1 MSPPSAHI
9 HATRTLHR
17 RYWQRSILVPL
28 WTQQLLLQICSVII
42 FWFAITIYWTG
53 GPKHGPPKGSNPREQ
68 AILAS
73 FFVLYLALLLATLG
87 EILLYCANTLQP
99 KGYLASQLLK
109 TVASAGVWAT
119 LGVYPYAIRDP
130 VGNRTQVT
138 VGLEVLFLWVQ
149 CVVPCSSPAFAN
161 ACQNPDAL
169 VPRARPARV
178 ARGAR
183 HPPRG
188 GRTRRRPGAAAGPS
202 QLPARADGADERADA
217 AASQPR
223 ARRPAPCGE
232 RRVAPSDV
240 TTFMIFAHGARHFY
254 GA

>member
-1 MSPPSAHI
+1 MSPPTASAH
-9 HATRTLHR
+9 AARTLHR

-28 WTQQLLLQICSVII
+28 WTQQLLLQICSVVI
-42 FWFAITIYWTG
+42 FWFAITIYWAG

-73 FFVLYLALLLATLG
+73 FFVLYLALLLATFG

-149 CVVPCSSPAFAN
+149 CVVPFLCLAQMLTSPESRCS
-161 ACQNPDAL
+161 
-169 VPRARPARV
+169 RPSCTRCLS
-178 ARGAR
+178 GAR
-183 HPPRG
+183 SV
-188 GRTRRRPGAAAGPS
+188 PS
-202 QLPARADGADERADA
+202 A
-217 AASQPR
+217 
-223 ARRPAPCGE
+223 ARRPRSPPTP
-232 RRVAPSDV
+232 R
-240 TTFMIFAHGARHFY
+240 HG
-254 GA
+254 

>member
-1 MSPPSAHI
+1 MSPPPAHI
-9 HATRTLHR
+9 HAARTLHR
-17 RYWQRSILVPL
+17 RYWQRSILIPL

-53 GPKHGPPKGSNPREQ
+53 GPKHSPPKGSNPREQ

-87 EILLYCANTLQP
+87 EILLFCANTLQP

-149 CVVPCSSPAFAN
+149 CVDPFSALSRVNVHQDPH
-161 ACQNPDAL
+161 AL
-169 VPRARPARV
+169 VPRPRLARV

-188 GRTRRRPGAAAGPS
+188 GRARRCGPAAQPPE
-202 QLPARADGADERADA
+202 LPARADGAGERADTA
-217 AASQPR
+217 TGQPR
-223 ARRPAPCGE
+223 ARRPTPRGE
-232 RRVAPSDV
+232 RRVVSAV
-240 TTFMIFAHGARHFY
+240 GCLR
-254 GA
+254 GL

>member
-1 MSPPSAHI
+1 MSPPSAHV
-9 HATRTLHR
+9 HAARTLHR
-17 RYWQRSILVPL
+17 RYWQRSILIPL
-28 WTQQLLLQICSVII
+28 WTQQLLLQVCSVII
-42 FWFAITIYWTG
+42 FWFAVTIYWSG
-53 GPKHGPPKGSNPREQ
+53 GPKHGPPKGSNAREQ

-149 CVVPCSSPAFAN
+149 CVLSLHLNSTN
-161 ACQNPDAL
+161 
-169 VPRARPARV
+169 V
-178 ARGAR
+178 ARIPMLSSLVHALLVWR
-183 HPPRG
+183 EERAIRREEAALAEAPRPTHPNFPPVQTAQASEQTPLLANRALG
-188 GRTRRRPGAAAGPS
+188 GRRRAGS
-202 QLPARADGADERADA
+202 
-217 AASQPR
+217 
-223 ARRPAPCGE
+223 
-232 RRVAPSDV
+232 VV
-240 TTFMIFAHGARHFY
+240 
-254 GA
+254 